1 VAHIKYRYAAAET
14 FWDDFYSLSP
24 SQKESARKAWQIFKL
39 DPFDPRLRS
48 HKIHR
53 LSAVF
58 GKTIYAVD
66 IEGDLR
72 SLFYIEGNTVWSVR
86 IGTHALYKA

>member
-1 VAHIKYRYAAAET
+1 MAPVKYRYAAAET

-24 SQKESARKAWQIFKL
+24 AQKESAGKAWQIFKL
-39 DPFDPRLRS
+39 DPFDPRLRT

-58 GKTIYAVD
+58 GKTIYAAE
-66 IEGDLR
+66 IQGDLR
-72 SLFYIEGNTVWSVR
+72 SLFYIEEDIVWSVR
-86 IGTHALYKA
+86 IGTHDLYKS